1 MAHPCLYGRVTPWVL
16 AVVMDLAVMDE
27 ALARL
32 GATDP
37 SERSDPESIS
47 TLLRQWAEFDSL
59 VTQSVASFDALG
71 EWQASEA
78 RSATAWLQS
87 VARLPKR
94 TAQVLVRRGRALR
107 HLHHTRAA
115 WAEGAVTGAHV
126 DVMVSLRGEATEEA
140 LARDEG
146 LLVEKARTL
155 TYDRFVRAVAYWKQL
170 ADPDGSDEAA
180 ERRRAGRDAY
190 LVRSFSGTWFGQM
203 TLDPISG
210 AIVGDELQRLEQLL
224 FDGDWAEAKE
234 RLGRE
239 PTVSDVTRSPGQR
252 RADALVLMATRS
264 NTAPVDGRKPHPL
277 FTVLVGY
284 ETMYGRISQL
294 EDGSVV
300 PPGSLLPWLEEADLE
315 RAEYRADG
323 TVAVGARA
331 RITTLDLAGFDHA
344 VLRPIT
350 RVECPPADRFFTGA
364 TRRAIEIRDRECC
377 HPSCDL
383 QASRC
388 QVDHVQPYAQGGLTT
403 QENGRLLC
411 STHNRMR
418 NHVDQRRPP
427 QRE

>member
-1 MAHPCLYGRVTPWVL
+1 
-16 AVVMDLAVMDE
+16 MDE

-32 GATDP
+32 GAAGP
-37 SERSDPESIS
+37 AERSDPEFIS

-59 VTQSVASFDALG
+59 VTESVASFDARG

-87 VARLPKR
+87 VARLPEK
-94 TAQVLVRRGRALR
+94 TAQALVRRGRALH
-107 HLHHTRAA
+107 HLPHTRAA

-155 TYDRFVRAVAYWKQL
+155 TYDHFVRSVAFWKQF
-170 ADPDGSDEAA
+170 ADPDGTDEAA
-180 ERRRAGRDAY
+180 EKRRTRRDAY

-210 AIVGDELQRLEQLL
+210 AIVGDEFQRLEQHL
-224 FDGDWAEAKE
+224 FDADWAEAKG

-239 PTVSDVTRSPGQR
+239 PSVTDLTRSPGQR

-264 NTAPVDGRKPHPL
+264 KTAPVDGRRPHPL

-294 EDGSVV
+294 ADGSVV
-300 PPGSLLPWLEEADLE
+300 PPGSLLPWLEGADLE

-323 TVAVGARA
+323 TITVGARA
-331 RITTLDLAGFDHA
+331 TITTLDLAGFEHA
-344 VLRPIT
+344 VLAPIT
-350 RVECPPADRFFTGA
+350 RVECPPTDRFFTGA

-388 QVDHVQPYAQGGLTT
+388 QVDHIQPFAQGGLTT

-418 NHVDQRRPP
+418 NHGDRRRPP

>member
-1 MAHPCLYGRVTPWVL
+1 
-16 AVVMDLAVMDE
+16 MDE
-27 ALARL
+27 ALALL
-32 GATDP
+32 GETGPA
-37 SERSDPESIS
+37 ERSDPEFIS

-59 VTQSVASFDALG
+59 VTESVASFDALG
-71 EWQASEA
+71 QWQASEA

-87 VARLPKR
+87 VARLPRK
-94 TAQVLVRRGRALR
+94 TARALVRRGRELR
-107 HLHHTRAA
+107 HLPHTRAA

-126 DVMVSLRGEATEEA
+126 DVMVSLRGEGTEEA
-140 LARDEG
+140 FARDED

-155 TYDRFVRAVAYWKQL
+155 TYDRFVRAAAYWRQL
-170 ADPDGSDEAA
+170 ADPDGTDEAA
-180 ERRRAGRDAY
+180 EQRRARRDAY
-190 LVRSFSGTWFGQM
+190 LVHSFSGTWFGQM

-224 FDGDWAEAKE
+224 FDADWAEANE

-239 PTVSDVTRSPGQR
+239 PTVSDLTRSPGQR

-264 NTAPVDGRKPHPL
+264 KTAPADGRKPHPL

-294 EDGSVV
+294 EDGTVV

-323 TVAVGARA
+323 TIAVGARA
-331 RITTLDLAGFDHA
+331 TISTLDHTGFEHA

-364 TRRAIEIRDRECC
+364 TRRAIEIRDRECR

-388 QVDHVQPYAQGGLTT
+388 QVDHIQPYAQGGLTT

-418 NHVDQRRPP
+418 NHGDRRHPP